1 MNRTT
6 KKICI
11 LHFSNGQWRK
21 ISQERII
28 KAERKM
34 KTERNTQI
42 QAKVKNTKRSEQIQ
56 TD

>member
-42 QAKVKNTKRSEQIQ
+42 QAKVKNTTRSEQIQ